1 MELVCK
7 KDSSGYL
14 CYKAGDEDYG
24 RYVIKVYTNTVPSDF
39 DPDRTARM
47 IEKMNDN
54 FKLIKLLLSVDM
66 NSIFSLNYMGDFNHE
81 QIKLARKNLDYI
93 ENGDKEEMV
102 EVSILPTVHNSKV
115 LPFQSGVNFTK
126 IPKSE
131 AIRLKIIKE

>member
-1 MELVCK
+1 MELIR
-7 KDSSGYL
+7 
-14 CYKAGDEDYG
+14 EDAEDAIYFFTDG
-24 RYVIKVYTNTVPSDF
+24 RHQKNYNWAISVDKEDIPDDF
-39 DPDRTARM
+39 DPARTARM
-47 IEKMNDN
+47 IERIERLEEFAKNIVWLKQTDN
-54 FKLIKLLLSVDM
+54 LSQIYDKRKSLIS
-66 NSIFSLNYMGDFNHE
+66 G
-81 QIKLARKNLDYI
+81 IKEDLDYI